1 MTKLSQDE
9 VQQFLSEREH
19 LARIG
24 TVDSD
29 GMPRVLPLWFI
40 IQGDELL
47 FTPRSLAIIW
57 KNIERDPRVGISI
70 DEETMPMRK
79 VSILKGMWSSSINQ
93 VTMKHG
99 VRCTAILQSAMCLMI
114 LQMDT
119 LTGPMTSRAHCVRY
133 RSQHRQQ
140 KLLRGGCQC
149 RVKILVG
156 YGPNVISYLAPNGQ
170 ITKTSQTTH
179 ALPAHLRVRQGL

>member
-79 VSILKGMWSSSINQ
+79 VSIQGHVAIKYQPGNDEAWREVYRNIAKRYVSDDFANGYVDGTDDQPRALCAVSLTAPTTKIVTWRMPVSGEDPRGVWAKRYFLPGTKWSDN
-93 VTMKHG
+93 
-99 VRCTAILQSAMCLMI
+99 
-114 LQMDT
+114 
-119 LTGPMTSRAHCVRY
+119 
-133 RSQHRQQ
+133 
-140 KLLRGGCQC
+140 
-149 RVKILVG
+149 
-156 YGPNVISYLAPNGQ
+156 
-170 ITKTSQTTH
+170 
-179 ALPAHLRVRQGL
+179 